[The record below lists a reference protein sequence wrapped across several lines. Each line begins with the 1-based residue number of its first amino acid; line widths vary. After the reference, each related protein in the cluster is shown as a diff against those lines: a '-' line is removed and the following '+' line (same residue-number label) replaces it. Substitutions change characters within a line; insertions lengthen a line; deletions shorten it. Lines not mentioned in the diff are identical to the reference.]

1 MIAAATGLPV
11 VTSDGSAG
19 GYKDWFLKNG
29 FGFSITAELGDDYL
43 LHPISRDH
51 TAEFTKI
58 LETRR
63 KSLQKSVKKY
73 G

>member
-1 MIAAATGLPV
+1 MIAAATGLPA

-43 LHPISRDH
+43 CTRFRAITRRNLRKSL
-51 TAEFTKI
+51 K
-58 LETRR
+58 TRR

>member
-1 MIAAATGLPV
+1 MIAAATELPA

-29 FGFSITAELGDDYL
+29 FGFSITAELGDDRL
-43 LHPISRDH
+43 IHPISRDY

-58 LETRR
+58 LENTP
-63 KSLQKSVKKY
+63 KILAKSVKKY